1 MISPL
6 IVISA
11 VVGLTGVVCAVAGA
25 AMAAK
30 RTRIALI
37 LVALFLLMTGASA
50 ELRVWS
56 DRLGGPSHD
65 AGEARAIAIESISIA
80 RSTRSPEMRER
91 ALKAAEDALNL
102 DAVKAGPVGEVLSIN
117 EIVAL
122 ALIVLGAVNLTLA
135 LTRPDILST
144 RVKRDNQTAKNSAL
158 AAATGENL

>member
-6 IVISA
+6 LAISA
-11 VVGLTGVVCAVAGA
+11 VFGIAGVGCAVAGA

-30 RTRIALI
+30 RTRLALI
-37 LVALFLLMTGASA
+37 LISLFLLMTGASA

-56 DRLGGPSHD
+56 DRVEDPSRD
-65 AGEARAIAIESISIA
+65 AGKARAIAIESISIA
-80 RSTRSPEMRER
+80 RGTHSPEMRER

-102 DAVKAGPVGEVLSIN
+102 DAVRADPVGQIFSIN

-122 ALIVLGAVNLTLA
+122 ALITLGSVHLCMA

-144 RVKRDNQTAKNSAL
+144 RIKRDNQTAQNSAPV
-158 AAATGENL
+158 AASGVDL